1 MESSTGLAK
10 KLVSSLLSIPES
22 QRNATQKDFLNTLK
36 GDKLEN
42 SDFAALVGNQ
52 ELFNGIDPVN
62 LDSNELLKIDW
73 EEVKKAQEENEE
85 KSQEKFENIL
95 YYRVEFLEENKKIE
109 FVLKKLEK
117 PFPVEVHKFIHEVS
131 SVEGTLK
138 ELYKIQKTGKNQQE
152 SEELDDLLDTL
163 KGIAEVGGTSTYNA
177 LAFGQLNEFKKEVTI
192 RKGNKLKADYLK
204 TYGTYISGVSVMLL
218 LLAFLFDWIK
228 GNNIPL
234 INIDYLINGMFIIIG
249 TSIGAW
255 LILAITKREVAF
267 EDLRVLKENKYSP
280 VIKLVVINLIAI
292 SFYFMFLTDLVNF
305 QIGDFNTDFL
315 KSPGS
320 KNIAFLVGLFFG
332 LSENTIG
339 AKLTSR
345 VETFVTKL

>member
-1 MESSTGLAK
+1 MEDSTGLAK

-36 GDKLEN
+36 SDELEN
-42 SDFAALVGNQ
+42 SDITALLGNLQ
-52 ELFNGIDPVN
+52 LYEGVDRVEIDASEIAN
-62 LDSNELLKIDW
+62 IDW
-73 EEVKKAQEENEE
+73 EQAKKGLEATTAKPQD
-85 KSQEKFENIL
+85 KFENTV
-95 YYRVEFLEENKKIE
+95 YYRVEFIEESKKIE
-109 FVLKKLEK
+109 FYLKKLEK
-117 PFPVEVHKFIHEVS
+117 PFPNEVHKFIHEVS
-131 SVEGTLK
+131 SVESTLK
-138 ELYKIQKTGKNQQE
+138 ELYKNQKAGKNQYE
-152 SEELDDLLDTL
+152 NEELDDLLDTL
-163 KGIAEVGGTSTYNA
+163 QGIAEVGGTSTYNA
-177 LAFGQLNEFKKEVTI
+177 LAAGQLNDFKKEVTI

-204 TYGTYISGVSVMLL
+204 TYGTYIGVLSATLL
-218 LLAFLFDWIK
+218 LCTFLFDWLHDYPF
-228 GNNIPL
+228 PL

-280 VIKLVVINLIAI
+280 VIKLFVINLIAI

-305 QIGDFNTDFL
+305 QIGDFNTDYL
-315 KSPGS
+315 KNPGS